1 MTEID
6 NNNKKSKPE
15 LLTIDNSY
23 FAQVQ
28 SNLLHAYPK
37 PLNTMSYYFS
47 PEPIFCNIECMNI
60 VSLGNKLNLE
70 YQKITPNIV
79 DTTQF
84 NTKSNYFLYD
94 YNEDVNYFYEKI
106 REEVVKANNL
116 YWSFNLYDFGEPLK
130 FMEYSSEYNAFVKMH
145 TDLGHFGVTK
155 YRKLTVIVQLSDGD
169 DYDGGNLVI
178 QNYETLQVMPRKR
191 GTIIIFPSF
200 LLHRVEP
207 VTRGIRNS
215 LVTFAYGPPFC

>member
-6 NNNKKSKPE
+6 NNNKKKE

-70 YQKITPNIV
+70 YQKITQQESYSQHPFR
-79 DTTQF
+79 D
-84 NTKSNYFLYD
+84 D
-94 YNEDVNYFYEKI
+94 
-106 REEVVKANNL
+106 R
-116 YWSFNLYDFGEPLK
+116 DF
-130 FMEYSSEYNAFVKMH
+130 H
-145 TDLGHFGVTK
+145 
-155 YRKLTVIVQLSDGD
+155 I
-169 DYDGGNLVI
+169 
-178 QNYETLQVMPRKR
+178 
-191 GTIIIFPSF
+191 
-200 LLHRVEP
+200 
-207 VTRGIRNS
+207 
-215 LVTFAYGPPFC
+215 